1 MSTKPK
7 KKTVKTKK
15 IKRAPLKESYTE
27 EEKLELKNRYDD
39 ILFHLSNFL
48 SEHSVYEAV
57 PENVKILVFSSE
69 LSFYEMIKVFIF
81 EDIYCGL
88 IYNPNLNNYLGLITT
103 RDLMLLYKY
112 IIDNFSGE
120 KIENFDLYL
129 KSIFSSNKKNINK
142 NEDEID
148 INNNLNI
155 NNINNIQNSNI
166 NIFNHLKNINYLDY
180 LIYVKNKELH
190 NINIFSV
197 SLDDNLY
204 ETLKKINIKNIH
216 RLLVEDDIKKEL
228 RNEQQLKEEQKEN
241 EQLTLKRKE
250 ALQKKRVISNAEKTT
265 SANDSDEENKNIP
278 KIDMKKILETNK
290 EDIIIEKSEN
300 ALTKDDIE
308 ISKEKII
315 NYVEEN
321 NDNTNVNNNID
332 ENNKIEP
339 IIKENILDDKINNN
353 DNEDKLENLNINEI
367 EQKTSTEKPKKKKI
381 IKKEKIKS
389 QTIKEKDPNQVDT
402 PKKRG
407 SKQFDTGGKEIVDE
421 IIKVI
426 ETEENG
432 KKIIKKIKK
441 KIIKKKKE
449 VKLELPSEN
458 ENKNETTE
466 NTHKKMNTN
475 ITEFINDEKLNQ
487 DLNIKAVTEENQP
500 KTEKK
505 KKIKKKIIKK
515 KSKQIP
521 QKLEEK
527 LNNVVNDNNK
537 TEIKEENKDKINI
550 NDNIEED
557 KILIKLEEK
566 INIDSDNENK
576 NDIKERKESEKSL
589 ENIHFE
595 DEMKNYVG
603 IVTNETIFEYL
614 TFNYYSN
621 DMKEFNLSLNELII
635 LGENTFL
642 IPLTNIKDA
651 KEKAYNTFNYHL
663 DENCDIIPI
672 FSDKEIEGFI
682 YPKDFLFYIY
692 NCESDQNLT
701 NKEFLENLYK
711 DIDDE
716 KPYGKNRV
724 VYLEINDTTKTF
736 YVKELIEKLNCS
748 IEKKIVLIDPND
760 NNKLF
765 LISLKSIFKAIV
777 EFNLNK

>member
-112 IIDNFSGE
+112 IIDNFTGE

-129 KSIFSSNKKNINK
+129 KNIFSSNKKNINK

-155 NNINNIQNSNI
+155 NDINNIQNSNI

-197 SLDDNLY
+197 SLDDNLF

-228 RNEQQLKEEQKEN
+228 RNEQQIKEEEKEN

-265 SANDSDEENKNIP
+265 SANDSDDENKNLP
-278 KIDMKKILETNK
+278 KIDIKKILETNK

-315 NYVEEN
+315 NNVEN
-321 NDNTNVNNNID
+321 NNNID
-332 ENNKIEP
+332 ENNKNTKSEG

-353 DNEDKLENLNINEI
+353 DNDKDDKLENLNINEI
-367 EQKTSTEKPKKKKI
+367 EQKATTEKPKKKKT

-389 QTIKEKDPNQVDT
+389 QTIKEKDPNEVET

-407 SKQFDTGGKEIVDE
+407 SKQFGTGGKEICDE
-421 IIKVI
+421 IIKII

-441 KIIKKKKE
+441 KIIRKKKE

-475 ITEFINDEKLNQ
+475 ITEFNNDEKLNK

-505 KKIKKKIIKK
+505 KKVKKKIDKK

-537 TEIKEENKDKINI
+537 AEIKEENNDKINI
-550 NDNIEED
+550 NTSDNIEK
-557 KILIKLEEK
+557 KILQNLEEK

-576 NDIKERKESEKSL
+576 NNIKEGKESEQSL

-595 DEMKNYVG
+595 DKMKNYVG

-663 DENCDIIPI
+663 DGNFDIIPI

-716 KPYGKNRV
+716 KPFGKNRV

-765 LISLKSIFKAIV
+765 LISLKTIFKAIV

>member
-15 IKRAPLKESYTE
+15 IKRAPLKQSYTE

-69 LSFYEMIKVFIF
+69 LNFYEMIKVFIF

-129 KSIFSSNKKNINK
+129 KNIFSINKKYITK
-142 NEDEID
+142 KEDEID

-155 NNINNIQNSNI
+155 NNNQNSNI

-197 SLDDNLY
+197 SLDDNLF

-216 RLLVEDDIKKEL
+216 RLLVEDDVKNEL

-241 EQLTLKRKE
+241 EQITLKRKE

-290 EDIIIEKSEN
+290 EDIIIEKCEN
-300 ALTKDDIE
+300 TLTKDDIE
-308 ISKEKII
+308 ISKEKI
-315 NYVEEN
+315 NNEEEN
-321 NDNTNVNNNID
+321 NNKNNIA
-332 ENNKIEP
+332 
-339 IIKENILDDKINNN
+339 IKQNILDEKINEN
-353 DNEDKLENLNINEI
+353 DIDDKLENLKINEI
-367 EQKTSTEKPKKKKI
+367 EEKTVKEKPKKKKI

-389 QTIKEKDPNQVDT
+389 QTIKEKEKASTQIET

-407 SKQFDTGGKEIVDE
+407 SKQFDIGAKEICDE

-475 ITEFINDEKLNQ
+475 ITEFINEEKLNQ
-487 DLNIKAVTEENQP
+487 DMNIKAVTEENQP

-505 KKIKKKIIKK
+505 KKIKKKIVKK
-515 KSKQIP
+515 KSKQIS
-521 QKLEEK
+521 QKLEDK
-527 LNNVVNDNNK
+527 LNNVLDYNK
-537 TEIKEENKDKINI
+537 DEIKDENKNQLNI
-550 NDNIEED
+550 NDNSEEN
-557 KILIKLEEK
+557 KILKNLEEK
-566 INIDSDNENK
+566 INIDSDNDNENK
-576 NDIKERKESEKSL
+576 NNKKEKKERKESEKSL
-589 ENIHFE
+589 ENIRFE
-595 DEMKNYVG
+595 DKMKNYVG

-642 IPLTNIKDA
+642 VPLANIKDA
-651 KEKAYNTFNYHL
+651 KEKVYNTFNYYL
-663 DENCDIIPI
+663 DGNFDIIPI

-692 NCESDQNLT
+692 NCESEQNLT
-701 NKEFLENLYK
+701 NKEFLEYLYK

-724 VYLEINDTTKTF
+724 VYLEINDNTKTF

-748 IEKKIVLIDPND
+748 IEKKIVLIDPNN

-765 LISLKSIFKAIV
+765 LISLKTIFKAIV